1 MNIELNVDSDDEEMK
16 LNSKNDGGFG
26 AVETGS

>member
-1 MNIELNVDSDDEEMK
+1 MDVELNVESDEEDMK
-16 LNSKNDGGFG
+16 FQSKNDGGFG